1 MAGDMYEEVEPFH
14 GVRPVVI
21 FGALAD
27 LISSQL
33 IEDFPTEFYPA
44 PLGLLFSGFDV
55 HCAALRV
62 RPVRWRWGVGVL
74 RV

>member
-1 MAGDMYEEVEPFH
+1 MSGDMYEEVEPFH
-14 GVRPVVI
+14 GVRPVII

-44 PLGLLFSGFDV
+44 PLGLSCSGFV
-55 HCAALRV
+55 VPCA
-62 RPVRWRWGVGVL
+62 VL
-74 RV
+74 QVV